1 MLLWI
6 MPLIIKSRVP
16 QLLVK
21 STVPTYHFHEISR
34 VLSNPSRHYGEG
46 RWGLISEY
54 TEGEELTE
62 VLAR

>member
-1 MLLWI
+1 M
-6 MPLIIKSRVP
+6 MPLIIKSRVS

-21 STVPTYHFHEISR
+21 STVPTYHSHEIVR
-34 VLSNPSRHYGEG
+34 VLPNSSRHYGEG